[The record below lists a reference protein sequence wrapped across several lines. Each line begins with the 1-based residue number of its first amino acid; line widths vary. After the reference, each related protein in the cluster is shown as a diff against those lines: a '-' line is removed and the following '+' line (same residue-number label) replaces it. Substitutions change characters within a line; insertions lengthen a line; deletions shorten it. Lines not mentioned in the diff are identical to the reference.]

1 MQGRWN
7 YLRNVIVSVGRF
19 ELELE
24 PVFQPH
30 ISYVVES
37 ITTEPD
43 RPAQVGMKNIQKS

>member
-19 ELELE
+19 ELET
-24 PVFQPH
+24 VFQPH